1 MVIASNLGFPRIGPG
16 RELKR
21 CLERYWFGEVNEA
34 DLQAAAASI
43 RRQNWLLQKSAGMDH
58 IPSNDFSLY
67 DHVLDAAVMVGAI
80 PERFGIT
87 GPVTLPDWFRSIL

>member
-1 MVIASNLGFPRIGPG
+1 MNGA
-16 RELKR
+16 E
-21 CLERYWFGEVNEA
+21 
-34 DLQAAAASI
+34 LQAAAAI
-43 RRQNWLLQKSAGMDH
+43 RRDNWLLQKAAGMDH